1 MYFDGNGTIFEEY
14 EPNFN
19 FATKGHGQIPSDG
32 PTFGATNWS
41 PLISVHIR

>member
-32 PTFGATNWS
+32 PTFGATN
-41 PLISVHIR
+41 